1 MPETVAQLRGLRKV
15 FTVPAGPFA
24 RRTIVAV
31 DGVDLLLSKG
41 ESVGLVGESGSG
53 KSTVGRLLLGL
64 IAPSGGS
71 VTIGGRDL
79 AKLGKREMRA
89 LRRDIQIV
97 FQNPHAALHPRMTVA
112 QALAEPLKIQGGF
125 SRDEVGQRV
134 AAMVDTI
141 SLPQS
146 FLGRYPHELSGGQKQ
161 RICIARAL
169 MLNPKILV
177 LDEPTSALDV
187 SVQAQILEF
196 LDRLRNELGLT
207 YLFISHNLAVVQA
220 MCSRIL
226 VMYRGKVVEAGP
238 APEILT
244 TPSHGYTRRLLAATL
259 EPTADAVLPSIDAEP
274 AAALR

>member
-1 MPETVAQLRGLRKV
+1 MAEPVVEALGLRKE
-15 FTVPAGPFA
+15 FAIPSGPFGG
-24 RRTIVAV
+24 RRSMLAV
-31 DGVDLLLSKG
+31 DGVDLTLVRG

-64 IAPSGGS
+64 IAPSAGT
-71 VTIGGRDL
+71 VRITGRDIAGL
-79 AKLGKREMRA
+79 DRRDMRQ

-97 FQNPHAALHPRMTVA
+97 FQNPHTALHPRMTVT
-112 QALAEPLKIQGGF
+112 QALAEPLRIQGGF
-125 SRDEVGQRV
+125 ARAEIARRIS
-134 AAMVDTI
+134 AMVDTI
-141 SLPQS
+141 GLPQA

-196 LDRLRNELGLT
+196 LDGLRTEFDLT

-220 MCSRIL
+220 MCSRIV
-226 VMYRGKVVEAGP
+226 VMYRGKVVEAGSTEQILG
-238 APEILT
+238 APE
-244 TPSHGYTRRLLAATL
+244 HVYTRRLLAATL
-259 EPTADAVLPSIDAEP
+259 EPSADAVLPPVDAEP
-274 AAALR
+274 V